1 MAKRSRLRL
10 VIDTMVVIRGAR
22 ALRQRPPTPETPELR
37 IILGWIEEELFDW
50 LYSQP
55 ILDEYRAVLQRL
67 RAPLSAAGRFINLL
81 SEAGIKTEAKEEGSF
96 SPDPKDDPFF
106 HCGIAGRADYIV
118 TDNIRDFPPIK
129 GRKRP
134 QVITPSEAAKILF
147 GYYRLS
153 KKLS

>member
-1 MAKRSRLRL
+1 MARRPRPRL

-22 ALRQRPPTPETPELR
+22 ALRQKPAEPETPELQ
-37 IILGWIEEELFDW
+37 IIHGWVEEEGLFVW

-67 RAPLSAAGRFINLL
+67 KVPRSAIGRFINLL
-81 SEAGIKTEAKEEGSF
+81 IEGGIRIEAKEAGSF
-96 SPDPKDDPFF
+96 SPDPKDDPFY
-106 HCGIAGRADYIV
+106 HCGIAGRADFII

-134 QVITPSEAAKILF
+134 RIVTPSEATQILF
-147 GYYRLS
+147 E
-153 KKLS
+153 